1 VASGKLSPEDKTKL
15 LQPFVAFLRNHWS
28 NPQLGIIM
36 DSEPHRS
43 TDEAES
49 PTGGPQF
56 DIKLLQGQSTAHQ
69 EVARSISRLTYD
81 VARIMGTDSMLLGS
95 ANTGGSYALS
105 SDKSQNF
112 AAVIDATLGDVK
124 EVLDRQF
131 CPRVLTLNGIHL
143 RHTPKL
149 RVEQVR
155 FRDVT
160 EISTAL
166 ANMAKAGATMSPD
179 DPAVSDMRELL
190 GVAPLPADI
199 ASRLVEQKKQ
209 ELAKPQPAN
218 MNQQQ
223 KETN

>member
-1 VASGKLSPEDKTKL
+1 
-15 LQPFVAFLRNHWS
+15 
-28 NPQLGIIM
+28 
-36 DSEPHRS
+36 
-43 TDEAES
+43 
-49 PTGGPQF
+49 
-56 DIKLLQGQSTAHQ
+56 
-69 EVARSISRLTYD
+69 
-81 VARIMGTDSMLLGS
+81 
-95 ANTGGSYALS
+95 
-105 SDKSQNF
+105 
-112 AAVIDATLGDVK
+112 
-124 EVLDRQF
+124 
-131 CPRVLTLNGIHL
+131 
-143 RHTPKL
+143 
-149 RVEQVR
+149 VEQVR